1 MRKAKQD
8 VDDEF
13 SELPYG
19 GGGEADDVD
28 FGFGDSALQARE
40 GASKRRPARQRVE
53 LRNEQKS
60 LREQLSDWDDYS
72 DDFDTDL

>member
-13 SELPYG
+13 SELPFV
-19 GGGEADDVD
+19 GGEVDDVD
-28 FGFGDSALQARE
+28 FGFGRGGLEAQD
-40 GASKRRPARQRVE
+40 GAPKRPARQRVE

-72 DDFDTDL
+72 DFDTDL

>member
-13 SELPYG
+13 SELPYVG
-19 GGGEADDVD
+19 GDLDDVD
-28 FGFGDSALQARE
+28 FGLSGDDADERDGSA
-40 GASKRRPARQRVE
+40 KRKPARQRVE

-72 DDFDTDL
+72 DFDTDL

>member
-13 SELPYG
+13 SELPYAG
-19 GGGEADDVD
+19 GDVDDVD
-28 FGFGDSALQARE
+28 FGFGGGGLEARD
-40 GASKRRPARQRVE
+40 GAPKRRPARQRVE

-60 LREQLSDWDDYS
+60 LRQQLSDWDDYG

>member
-13 SELPYG
+13 SELPYVG
-19 GGGEADDVD
+19 GDLDDVD
-28 FGFGDSALQARE
+28 FGLADDDAEEGD
-40 GASKRRPARQRVE
+40 GSKRRPARQRVE

-60 LREQLSDWDDYS
+60 LRAQLSDWDDYS

>member
-8 VDDEF
+8 VDQEFDELQYF
-13 SELPYG
+13 
-19 GGGEADDVD
+19 GGEPNDGLDLADDSSGRD
-28 FGFGDSALQARE
+28 GTHRL
-40 GASKRRPARQRVE
+40 KPARQRVE

-72 DDFDTDL
+72 DDYDTEL

>member
-13 SELPYG
+13 SELPEVG
-19 GGGEADDVD
+19 GDADDVD
-28 FGFGDSALQARE
+28 FGFGGNELSARE
-40 GASKRRPARQRVE
+40 GAPKRRPARQRVE

-72 DDFDTDL
+72 DFDTDL

>member
-8 VDDEF
+8 VEEEF
-13 SELPYG
+13 SELPYIG
-19 GGGEADDVD
+19 GDLDDVD
-28 FGFGDSALQARE
+28 FGLGDERLELRDGAL
-40 GASKRRPARQRVE
+40 KRRPARQRVE

-72 DDFDTDL
+72 DGFDTDL